1 MSSSGPTTAW
11 PPPGWCRVAD
21 DLDGHYE
28 RAGQYWGVDPDILRA
43 VHQVEDPSG
52 DPAARSRA
60 GALGHMQI
68 MPATAQAV
76 GIDPRDPVQSIYGG
90 ARVLREN
97 LDRYG
102 NLADAL
108 RAYNGGTDRS
118 KWGNDE
124 TMAYPHKVADR
135 YAALKVPGDDP
146 FAGPGTDAGSGS
158 SGPERGA
165 PPTQD
170 AFGSMFGTD
179 HGGGAH
185 PGPKENAFD
194 GMFGH
199 EVASAIP
206 PEARAHQGSWYGN
219 MAQFAQDMDHAA
231 RNQLMRVGT
240 EAIDHI
246 PGVHALLKGTD
257 LDLQAR
263 RAGLDREDRSAAER
277 DGSGATANEA
287 GRFLTNALLAGAAT
301 ELGAGAL
308 GAAGGALAGALPG
321 TAGRLVQAGTNALT
335 GGGGALTRVT
345 SGAAQGA
352 AANALTG
359 GDPLTGAALG
369 GALGAGLP
377 MAARGA
383 RAVAGRASSV
393 GTRVLNHLAP
403 ETADVPPA
411 AEAAIPSEAAGAAAS
426 APGPAV
432 ASAPPPSSP
441 APEAV
446 KLGLFT
452 SPKDADKLA
461 ARIWADYQKGGP
473 VALVQSKI
481 PGVQLTAS
489 QATGNAGLAQ
499 LERVRRAANPSPF
512 TALEQQ
518 NSEARNAFAR
528 DVIGTED
535 QLQAAEAARSA
546 IEAEH
551 RNAAFGNQQ
560 PVDVTPIR
568 QHLARLIDDNRGR
581 DTVQAPL
588 IGVLKQI
595 GAVAD
600 ENGNAL
606 PEHLWNVR
614 KYMGDIISPAARG
627 TAQSGHAAASQ
638 LLALKPTITDAIE
651 EGAPGF
657 KAYAQRYEELSRP
670 IDAMR
675 FLQSRNLTDTQGNV
689 RLGQLDTLL
698 KAIRREK
705 GKPGYREA
713 DSVTDEQL
721 KALETLRD
729 DMRLASR
736 IDLGKA
742 RGSDTNI
749 NLTTSGRVA
758 DMAQGIAGKLA
769 GAAGVG
775 LGGALTGGIEG
786 GAVGTMLGNALAAG
800 ASRRVAGRLANT
812 QAATYDALDNML
824 LNPARRGN

>member
-1 MSSSGPTTAW
+1 M
-11 PPPGWCRVAD
+11 AD
-21 DLDGHYE
+21 DLGAHYE

-68 MPATAQAV
+68 MPATAQAI

-97 LDRYG
+97 MDRYG
-102 NLADAL
+102 NLPDAL

-135 YAALKVPGDDP
+135 YAALKAPGDDP
-146 FAGPGTDAGSGS
+146 FAGPGTDAGAGL

-185 PGPKENAFD
+185 PGAKESAFD

-199 EVASAIP
+199 EAASAIP
-206 PEARAHQGSWYGN
+206 PEAHAHQGSWYGN

-240 EAIDHI
+240 DAIDHI
-246 PGVHALLKGTD
+246 PGVHGLLKGTA

-263 RAGLDREDRSAAER
+263 RAGLDREDQSAAER
-277 DGSGATANEA
+277 DGSGATANES
-287 GRFLTNALLAGAAT
+287 GRFLTNALLASAAT

-352 AANALTG
+352 AANALSG
-359 GDPLTGAALG
+359 GDPMTGAALG

-377 MAARGA
+377 LASRGA
-383 RAVAGRASSV
+383 RAVANRASPIGS
-393 GTRVLNHLAP
+393 RVLNHLDP
-403 ETADVPPA
+403 ETQ
-411 AEAAIPSEAAGAAAS
+411 EAASAAGASPAADT
-426 APGPAV
+426 AIPGAEASQGAAT

-441 APEAV
+441 APEAIR
-446 KLGLFT
+446 LGLLA

-461 ARIWADYQKGGP
+461 ARVWTDYQKGGP

-581 DTVQAPL
+581 DTVQQPL
-588 IGVLKQI
+588 IGVMRQI

-638 LLALKPTITDAIE
+638 LLDLKPTITDAIE

-775 LGGALTGGIEG
+775 LGGALTGGMEG

-824 LNPARRGN
+824 LNPGRRGN

>member
-1 MSSSGPTTAW
+1 M
-11 PPPGWCRVAD
+11 AD
-21 DLDGHYE
+21 DLDRHYE

-60 GALGHMQI
+60 GAVGHMQI
-68 MPATAQAV
+68 MPATANAV

-102 NLADAL
+102 NLPDAL

-135 YAALKVPGDDP
+135 YAALKAPADDP
-146 FAGPGTDAGSGS
+146 FAGPGTDARPGV
-158 SGPERGA
+158 SGPEQRA
-165 PPTQD
+165 PTTQD
-170 AFGSMFGTD
+170 AFGSMFGAD
-179 HGGGAH
+179 HGGSAH
-185 PGPKENAFD
+185 QVPNESAFD

-199 EVASAIP
+199 ETASAIP

-231 RNQLMRVGT
+231 RNQLMRIGV
-240 EAIDHI
+240 EAVDHI
-246 PGVHALLKGTD
+246 PGVHGLLKGTA

-263 RAGLDREDRSAAER
+263 RAGLDQADRSVAER

-301 ELGAGAL
+301 ELGAGAIGAGGSAL
-308 GAAGGALAGALPG
+308 AGAAGG
-321 TAGRLVQAGTNALT
+321 TAGRIIQAGTNAFT
-335 GGGGALTRVT
+335 GGGGLLTRAT

-383 RAVAGRASSV
+383 RAVTGRASSA
-393 GTRVLNHLAP
+393 GARVLNHLAP
-403 ETADVPPA
+403 EAQDAASAAGTPPA
-411 AEAAIPSEAAGAAAS
+411 ADASILGADSAAPAQGAATAS
-426 APGPAV
+426 GL
-432 ASAPPPSSP
+432 PPSSP
-441 APEAV
+441 APEAIR
-446 KLGLFT
+446 LGLLA

-461 ARIWADYQKGGP
+461 TRIWSDYQKGGP

-535 QLQAAEAARSA
+535 QLQASEAARSA

-551 RNAAFGNQQ
+551 RNAAFGSQQ

-600 ENGNAL
+600 KDGNAL

-638 LLALKPTITDAIE
+638 LLDLKPTITDAIE

-736 IDLGKA
+736 IDIGKA

-824 LNPARRGN
+824 LNPVRRGN

>member
-1 MSSSGPTTAW
+1 M
-11 PPPGWCRVAD
+11 AD
-21 DLDGHYE
+21 DLDRHYE

-60 GALGHMQI
+60 GAVGHMQI

-102 NLADAL
+102 NLPDAL

-135 YAALKVPGDDP
+135 YAALKAPADDP
-146 FAGPGTDAGSGS
+146 FAGPGTDARPGA
-158 SGPERGA
+158 SGPKQRA
-165 PPTQD
+165 PATQD

-179 HGGGAH
+179 HDSSTH
-185 PGPKENAFD
+185 QEPKESAFE

-199 EVASAIP
+199 ETASAIP
-206 PEARAHQGSWYGN
+206 AEARAHQGSWYGN

-231 RNQLMRVGT
+231 RNQLMRVGV
-240 EAIDHI
+240 EAVDHI
-246 PGVHALLKGTD
+246 PGVHGLLKGTA

-263 RAGLDREDRSAAER
+263 RAGLDRADQSVAER

-301 ELGAGAL
+301 ELGAGAI
-308 GAAGGALAGALPG
+308 GAGGGALAGAAGG
-321 TAGRLVQAGTNALT
+321 TAGRIIQAGTNALT
-335 GGGGALTRVT
+335 GGGGLLTRAT

-383 RAVAGRASSV
+383 RAVAGRASSM
-393 GTRVLNHLAP
+393 GTRALNHLAP
-403 ETADVPPA
+403 EA
-411 AEAAIPSEAAGAAAS
+411 AEIPVDEGAAIPGETPVAPPSAAS
-426 APGPAV
+426 AGRAS
-432 ASAPPPSSP
+432 SAPPPSNP

-461 ARIWADYQKGGP
+461 GRIWSDYQKGGP

-535 QLQAAEAARSA
+535 QLQASEAARSA

-581 DTVQAPL
+581 DTVRAPL

-600 ENGNAL
+600 KDGNAL

-638 LLALKPTITDAIE
+638 LMDLKPTITDAIE

-736 IDLGKA
+736 IDIGKA

-812 QAATYDALDNML
+812 QSATYDALDNML